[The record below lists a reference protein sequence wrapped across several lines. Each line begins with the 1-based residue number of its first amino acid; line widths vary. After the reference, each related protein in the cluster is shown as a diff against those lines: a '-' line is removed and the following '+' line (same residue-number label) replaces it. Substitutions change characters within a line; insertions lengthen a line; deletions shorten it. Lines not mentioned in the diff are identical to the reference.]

1 MNAMNFALYALR
13 RVSAGFKAM
22 TRLLVDSSATHST
35 TRGAVYIPMQR
46 ARIHPAPFAHQ
57 TRTAPVC
64 ASSIKPLR
72 VLRVMEPGQQRT
84 CVGRMVI
91 SGRMADV
98 CAELD
103 RLAAREAAMS

>member
-1 MNAMNFALYALR
+1 MNAMNFALYAQR
-13 RVSAGFKAM
+13 RFAAGFKAITHM
-22 TRLLVDSSATHST
+22 LGAPTTHSST
-35 TRGAVYIPMQR
+35 YGPAQRTRANSPV
-46 ARIHPAPFAHQ
+46 PFAIQ
-57 TRTAPVC
+57 KRTSPAACPS
-64 ASSIKPLR
+64 ALKRLR

>member
-1 MNAMNFALYALR
+1 MNAMNLALYALR
-13 RVSAGFKAM
+13 RVSAGFQVM
-22 TRLLVDSSATHST
+22 TRALLDSSASH
-35 TRGAVYIPMQR
+35 GAVCLPIQR
-46 ARIHPAPFAHQ
+46 IRVNPAPFALPK
-57 TRTAPVC
+57 RTSP
-64 ASSIKPLR
+64 ASDASIKPLR

-103 RLAAREAAMS
+103 RLAACEAAMS